1 MASWRSNPC
10 SFSFLMTFNFRVGIS
25 EEQQQTWETFFFW
38 NIKPKLF
45 SAAVK
50 MRAWLSSVRPEFFD
64 RKRVEIEKNP
74 IYFFMK
80 TWHDNF
86 KEDEPEKK
94 ECFRRESRKFVIKW
108 FSGAIALRI
117 IFVSRE
123 FSAWKGGVTKELKS
137 ETVPRERLWPRQQ
150 LTATAPLGRAS
161 RRWMLQ
167 LQALSSNHSS

>member
-1 MASWRSNPC
+1 
-10 SFSFLMTFNFRVGIS
+10 
-25 EEQQQTWETFFFW
+25 
-38 NIKPKLF
+38 
-45 SAAVK
+45 
-50 MRAWLSSVRPEFFD
+50 MRAQLSSVRPEFFE

-80 TWHDNF
+80 TWQDNF

-108 FSGAIALRI
+108 FSGAIALRL

-123 FSAWKGGVTKELKS
+123 FSAWKRGVTKDLKS

-167 LQALSSNHSS
+167 LQALSSNHSGLTHYESFEPVVPLPGLFEL